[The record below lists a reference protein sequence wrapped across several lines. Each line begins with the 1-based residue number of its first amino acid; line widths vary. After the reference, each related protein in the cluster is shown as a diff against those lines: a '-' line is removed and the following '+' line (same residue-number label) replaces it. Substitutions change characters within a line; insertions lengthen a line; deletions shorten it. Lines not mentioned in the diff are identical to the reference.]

1 MVDSGGAAIGAEL
14 TAAEE
19 LTGFHKL
26 AGWDLE
32 ALKSLPEKFQEACRK
47 NL

>member
-1 MVDSGGAAIGAEL
+1 MVALGGAAVGGEL
-14 TAAEE
+14 KAAEE

-32 ALKSLPEKFQEACRK
+32 ALKSLPEKFQ
-47 NL
+47 